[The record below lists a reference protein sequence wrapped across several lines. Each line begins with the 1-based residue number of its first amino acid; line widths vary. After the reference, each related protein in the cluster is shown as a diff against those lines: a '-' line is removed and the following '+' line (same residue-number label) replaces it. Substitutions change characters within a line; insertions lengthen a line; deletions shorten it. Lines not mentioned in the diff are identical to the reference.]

1 MNINKNKIRE
11 LVYGKISTE
20 ELKSIAFD
28 KKKDIYSNI
37 LTFSP
42 KVFIPLTTLCQDH
55 CSYCTFVK
63 TPSGFKVTAPEGYVS
78 VDRMSNKAFKIVD
91 RLEFSKNNFTVA
103 KDWIK

>member
-1 MNINKNKIRE
+1 MK
-11 LVYGKISTE
+11 
-20 ELKSIAFD
+20 
-28 KKKDIYSNI
+28 
-37 LTFSP
+37 
-42 KVFIPLTTLCQDH
+42 
-55 CSYCTFVK
+55 TFVK